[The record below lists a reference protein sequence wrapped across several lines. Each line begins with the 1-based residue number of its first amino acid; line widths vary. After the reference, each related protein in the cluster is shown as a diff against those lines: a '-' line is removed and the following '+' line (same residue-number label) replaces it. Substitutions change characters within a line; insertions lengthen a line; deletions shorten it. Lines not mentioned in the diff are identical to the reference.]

1 MSQVL
6 GTRSAALFFRQE
18 AAAASASRYA
28 RPMKARDH
36 AAATAGSAPAP
47 APSPAPVLQQPPRVP
62 ITVGV
67 VEDEHEVR
75 VRFER
80 AVRAHESLSL
90 VFSADTAASALQLA
104 ATRPAQ
110 VYLVDLGLP
119 DRDGREVI
127 RWICKHQ
134 PQASVMVVTVFGDDP
149 HVVSS
154 FEAGAVGYLLKD
166 TPAEQIASS
175 IVELHEGGSP
185 ISPSVARHLLKRFN
199 PAEPSS
205 VAAGARAVDDP
216 LSEREREVL
225 KLIEKGLSY
234 EEVAGVM
241 KISGHTVTTF
251 LRRVYRKLQ
260 VNSRAEAVY
269 EARQRGIL

>member
-1 MSQVL
+1 M
-6 GTRSAALFFRQE
+6 
-18 AAAASASRYA
+18 
-28 RPMKARDH
+28 
-36 AAATAGSAPAP
+36 
-47 APSPAPVLQQPPRVP
+47 P
-62 ITVGV
+62 ITVAV

-75 VRFER
+75 AMFEL
-80 AVRAHESLSL
+80 AVRSHERLSL
-90 VFSADTAASALQLA
+90 AFSAGTAAAAIELA
-104 ATRPAQ
+104 TARPAQ

-119 DRDGREVI
+119 DRDGRDVI
-127 RWICKHQ
+127 RWISAQQ
-134 PQASVMVVTVFGDDP
+134 PHASVMVVTVFGDDR

-166 TPAEQIASS
+166 TPAEQIARA

-199 PAEPSS
+199 PREPARD
-205 VAAGARAVDDP
+205 VATAATAIKDP

-225 KLIEKGLSY
+225 KLIEKGMTY
-234 EEVAGVM
+234 DEVATALN
-241 KISGHTVTTF
+241 ISWHTVTTF

>member
-1 MSQVL
+1 MSVKP
-6 GTRSAALFFRQE
+6 AAINE
-18 AAAASASRYA
+18 IT
-28 RPMKARDH
+28 P
-36 AAATAGSAPAP
+36 PAP
-47 APSPAPVLQQPPRVP
+47 GLP
-62 ITVGV
+62 ITVAV

-75 VRFER
+75 SRFEL
-80 AVRAHESLSL
+80 AVRSNARLSL
-90 VFSADTAASALQLA
+90 AFSAATAAAALTLA
-104 ATRPAQ
+104 QERPAQ

-127 RWICKHQ
+127 RWINAQQ
-134 PQASVMVVTVFGDDP
+134 PGASVMVVTVFGDDS

-166 TPAEQIASS
+166 TPADQIARC

-185 ISPSVARHLLKRFN
+185 ISPSVARHLLRRFVGRG
-199 PAEPSS
+199 AGS
-205 VAAGARAVDDP
+205 VAPVVDNP

-225 KLIEKGLSY
+225 RLIEKGMTY
-234 EEVAGVM
+234 EEVAELLQ
-241 KISGHTVTTF
+241 ISWHTVTSF